1 MLYSLTKKERK
12 AVNDA
17 MEYGCMLG
25 LTFLIYIGG
34 FALRVFIGICI
45 AFVLCMVCDWA
56 NLDVDPTMLWTIVIA
71 LAGVSILFPSRE
83 GKE

>member
-1 MLYSLTKKERK
+1 MLQTLTKKERK
-12 AVNDA
+12 AMNDA
-17 MEYGCMLG
+17 LEYGCMLG
-25 LTFLIYIGG
+25 LTLLIYIGW

-45 AFVLCMVCDWA
+45 AFVLSMVCDWA

-71 LAGVSILFPSRE
+71 LAGASILFPSGE